1 MTAKKQISANLLNA
15 QKSTRPKMS
24 EGERP
29 AAANSLTHG
38 LTAVADEEAVLP
50 DEDWTTRKALQERL
64 FEQYKP
70 RTALGAELVE
80 NLTSTLWRLGRVPRI
95 ENGILERVY
104 WEERISNARAAGRQ
118 SDPIRKD
125 LQDLVGSPTDEE
137 RAAQEQ
143 LQAVEKEA
151 HDSLAIAAAGFLR
164 DASGLNMLDKLT
176 RHETRL
182 MNTLKRI
189 LRELEELEGQRVE
202 GEIIDEVAE

>member
-1 MTAKKQISANLLNA
+1 MASAKQIKANRLNSR
-15 QKSTRPKMS
+15 KSTGPKTP
-24 EGERP
+24 EGKRR
-29 AAANSLTHG
+29 AATNSLTHG
-38 LTAVADEEAVLP
+38 LTATAAVLP
-50 DEDWTTRKALQERL
+50 DEDLKSYEDLQKRL